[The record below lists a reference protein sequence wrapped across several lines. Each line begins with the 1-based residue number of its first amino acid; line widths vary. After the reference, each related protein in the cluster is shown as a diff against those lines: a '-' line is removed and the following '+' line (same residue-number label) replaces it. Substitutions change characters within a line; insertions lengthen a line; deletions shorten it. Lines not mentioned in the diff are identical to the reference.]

1 MSRLEKVALAGLIL
15 IAVVLWAVLGWDF
28 YREKWQAPL
37 GPSLA
42 LPSQTPGATPS
53 PVFLTPLKPT
63 SSPQPNAP
71 SRASAQV
78 EPLPLCGGPKLLN
91 ILAIGSDTRAT
102 GYLYGLADVTRLVR
116 IDFITPRVTV
126 LEFPRDI
133 WVEIP
138 GISDHYGTTHGKINQ
153 AYLYGNPG
161 MGYYDGPGQGPGLL
175 ARTLEYNF
183 GAHPERYLAV
193 NMQTFVEA
201 IDVIGG
207 LDVYLPYTVDGRK
220 ADQAK
225 RQDLYFAPGPH
236 HLNGEQALML
246 ARIREHGTF
255 GRADQQNRVL
265 CAVREALLNPYNLP
279 KLPEI
284 IETFDNA
291 VQTDLSPQ
299 EISQLACLMP
309 QLKPENIAFTT
320 FPRELLTEDRTY
332 DIGVQKDV
340 YIFRAD
346 FNTLRLYVSAFEAGI
361 WPEPNLQ
368 TAPAGT
374 PRPPGEGDFICP

>member
-161 MGYYDGPGQGPGLL
+161 MGYYDGPGQGPGLEL
-175 ARTLEYNF
+175 LHLPGDRREGAQQVPALVIETRFPLGLFRVWTVWRPATRVLVYPRPEAPAPALPAPQSGDMGQGAARLGSAGEFDGVRAYRRGDPLKHIVWKKMARTDEPISREFQQARLEPLWLELPP
-183 GAHPERYLAV
+183 H
-193 NMQTFVEA
+193 
-201 IDVIGG
+201 IG
-207 LDVYLPYTVDGRK
+207 R
-220 ADQAK
+220 
-225 RQDLYFAPGPH
+225 
-236 HLNGEQALML
+236 
-246 ARIREHGTF
+246 
-255 GRADQQNRVL
+255 
-265 CAVREALLNPYNLP
+265 
-279 KLPEI
+279 
-284 IETFDNA
+284 
-291 VQTDLSPQ
+291 
-299 EISQLACLMP
+299 
-309 QLKPENIAFTT
+309 
-320 FPRELLTEDRTY
+320 
-332 DIGVQKDV
+332 
-340 YIFRAD
+340 
-346 FNTLRLYVSAFEAGI
+346 
-361 WPEPNLQ
+361 
-368 TAPAGT
+368 
-374 PRPPGEGDFICP
+374 